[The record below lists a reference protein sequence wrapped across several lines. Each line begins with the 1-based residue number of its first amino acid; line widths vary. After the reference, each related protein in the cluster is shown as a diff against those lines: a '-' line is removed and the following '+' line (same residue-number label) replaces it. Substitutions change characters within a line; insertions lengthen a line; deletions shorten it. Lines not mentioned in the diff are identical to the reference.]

1 MHFRKSRPHSD
12 AVSRL
17 ETFTRLPAL
26 ALLAGLLQSGCMES
40 SPGSSQGESRTE
52 ESQALRAMAANPL
65 CKVETHLLILD
76 EDAIRNPD
84 HCGCDRGNGYGRND
98 DRDND
103 KDGGK
108 RDCKRPGLAKQGSGE
123 GKGGDNEIRYRTNGG
138 KDDHGDGDHRCDKDH
153 GHGRDEGDSDKAGC
167 DTSAIGRRSTLKSF
181 ANRIG
186 QEIILPSGSVGD
198 EGWFA
203 PTTIRIAWKN
213 AGPEAG
219 DGLRN
224 YLAAGPGLGSPDAKG
239 NKESLLE
246 NVPDLTPLRAMGL
259 ARLEGSS
266 ICGVVL
272 DGDVKMGYKPLTG
285 DIRGP
290 NLGKVAFQVLGL
302 EPSSGQSGAALPG
315 VRVRILDADAACA
328 EPFAPIVNAP
338 APVSASEPK
347 DVEKPS
353 CSVLST
359 LISEPWNAFDS
370 VLWRGDG
377 DQLVQDG
384 FFLAR
389 EGASSAAADYISPCP
404 VPVEANSAV
413 RFTNRLKL
421 VSPNAVDYAES
432 GALFLVNADNDG
444 SFKNYV
450 FINVGYTMAPSK
462 VFVEMF
468 GSNNGADFDQFE
480 ETSVPYGA
488 SQTFNLDLWIQPD
501 AFQVAVAEEVID
513 TVRLASPIAGVGL
526 FEVGVQQND
535 GGLRGLVDM
544 TTLSKMCQ
552 KEKET
557 IHRCR
562 PHSRHRGKAKERMS
576 RTCRNRNAYIR
587 LAKERIKHCSKPSV
601 GLRLLASMKEKPE

>member
-1 MHFRKSRPHSD
+1 MHFRNDRPHSD

-17 ETFTRLPAL
+17 EALTRLPAL
-26 ALLAGLLQSGCMES
+26 ALLAGLIQSGCMDS
-40 SPGSSQGESRTE
+40 SPGGSQGEAQTD
-52 ESQALRAMAANPL
+52 ESQGLRAMAANPL

-84 HCGCDRGNGYGRND
+84 HCQCDHGNGHGKD
-98 DRDND
+98 DD
-103 KDGGK
+103 DGGK
-108 RDCKRPGLAKQGSGE
+108 RDCKPRGLAKQG
-123 GKGGDNEIRYRTNGG
+123 GGDNRGG
-138 KDDHGDGDHRCDKDH
+138 GEKHGDKGDDRECDKT
-153 GHGRDEGDSDKAGC
+153 GC

-181 ANRIG
+181 ADRIG
-186 QEIILPSGSVGD
+186 QEIVLPSGTVGD

-203 PTTIRIAWKN
+203 PTTVRIAWKS

-224 YLAAGPGLGSPDAKG
+224 YFAAGPGLGSSDAKG

-246 NVPDLTPLRAMGL
+246 NVPDLIPLRALGL

-272 DGDVKMGYKPLTG
+272 DGDVKMGYKPLSG

-302 EPSSGQSGAALPG
+302 EPSSGRSGSTLPD
-315 VRVRILDADAACA
+315 VRVRVLDAEAACA

-338 APVSASEPK
+338 APVSASEPR

-359 LISEPWNAFDS
+359 LVSEPWNAFDS

-377 DQLVQDG
+377 DQVVQDG
-384 FFLAR
+384 FFSAR
-389 EGASSAAADYISPCP
+389 EDANSAAADYISPCP
-404 VPVEANSAV
+404 VPVESNSAV

-421 VSPNAVDYAES
+421 VSPNAADYAQS
-432 GALFLVNADNDG
+432 GALFFVNADNDG
-444 SFKNYV
+444 SFRNYV
-450 FINVGYTMAPSK
+450 FINVGYTTAPGK
-462 VFVEMF
+462 VFVELF
-468 GSNNGADFDQFE
+468 GSNNGVDFDQFE
-480 ETSVPYGA
+480 ETSLPYAA
-488 SQTFNLDLWIQPD
+488 SQIFNVDLWIQPN
-501 AFQVAVAEEVID
+501 AFQVAVGEEIID
-513 TVRLASPIAGVGL
+513 TVQLASPIEGVGL
-526 FEVGVQQND
+526 FEVGVQQNG

-544 TTLSKMCQ
+544 TTISKVCQ

-562 PHSRHRGKAKERMS
+562 PHSRHRGMIRERMS
-576 RTCRNRNAYIR
+576 RKCLNRNAYIR
-587 LAKERIKHCSKPSV
+587 MAKERIKHCAKPSV
-601 GLRLLASMKEKPE
+601 GLRLLAKMKEKPE